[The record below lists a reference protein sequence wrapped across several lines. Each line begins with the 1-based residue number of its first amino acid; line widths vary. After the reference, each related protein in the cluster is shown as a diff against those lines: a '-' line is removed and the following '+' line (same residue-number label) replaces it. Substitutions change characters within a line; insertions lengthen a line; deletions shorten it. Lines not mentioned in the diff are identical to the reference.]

1 VTRDVIHSLPN
12 RLAKVMRGCRRALTV
27 WARLACRLAPI
38 RVSVASYRTSTL
50 PLANCSDTG
59 WRAVLTE
66 FSALAPYDGAAV
78 NQGEP
83 RCDHP

>member
-1 VTRDVIHSLPN
+1 MTRDVIHSLPN

-50 PLANCSDTG
+50 PLAKSDTG
-59 WRAVLTE
+59 WGAVLTE
-66 FSALAPYDGAAV
+66 LTALAPHDGAAV

-83 RCDHP
+83 RCDHR